1 MMIRGSKI
9 WKLCLLGASFLLVIE
24 SWKFG
29 QFPSFVS
36 DRLKK
41 SSVLQRVIQKRYLT
55 QQPKKLS
62 LPFSRM
68 STQLDVLNHEHDNT
82 DDLRMTQ
89 QQQQPSLPMQA
100 ELPKHSK
107 LTEGRLPNGLTYF
120 ILPNH
125 NPSGRFE
132 AHLEIMSGSIHE
144 LDNQQGMAHLLEH
157 VTYMG
162 STKRQMIS
170 GTGSRTN
177 AYTDFHHT
185 VFYAACPTFV
195 PSGFGMGKAMLP
207 MAFDALVDVMTTT
220 VDDARLE
227 KEKAAVLSEASMVNT
242 MDYRVECQI
251 LSGLHA
257 ENRISRRFPIGK
269 ESMIRSWKKED
280 LQFFHSLHYRPDN
293 AILYLVGDLGGGGE
307 ERAIQSAVSL
317 IEQKFGQLRPKLDS
331 QKILQESGEFPD
343 LVKGVSMKDFYRHF
357 PPVSHRWSNTDTD
370 TNTNTGTDR
379 TQSSPTTKTTTS
391 IQDNETKKNNNH
403 ISSSDSSYSSFPPE
417 ESNSISSSS
426 SSTSSSSLSLETAL
440 LPITRLY
447 KHELLQ
453 SFSFHLFAKKPIE
466 QQKTI
471 RTLKRELMKRI
482 VLTALQIRLN
492 VLQRNDPLF
501 TLIDFNS
508 LNWVREGCSV
518 CSLDLTTDLTRWRP
532 AVSLAIQEIRRMGL
546 YGITAGEMIRYKQ
559 TLLSEIGQMFV
570 QSEQQTHEE
579 VLQELMEAEAVGN
592 TFMAV
597 SDKFAIINE
606 LLNNEITLE
615 EVNEMSRELC
625 EHLSHYHMNSNN
637 SSSSETNKNIVV
649 DMDNEEEERT
659 TEEQQR
665 QIFPTAIIACS
676 PLYDHQKNI
685 AENVTEKEVVKV
697 VREAMEA
704 AVIPLE
710 ETKVIERIFSE
721 EEMEEK
727 IRKNQPRWLEK
738 TDSTIISSKKQ
749 ERMKNRVPFFP
760 SKSLREEGISQRTL
774 SNGMKITLKSLA
786 DESQEVRVR
795 LYCSG
800 GRMNE
805 NSLSS
810 PGSVLLGAK
819 TMQEGGASS
828 VVSREQAE
836 LFCIDHSIAVEI
848 KAIEDAL
855 LIDLHS
861 NTIKSIG
868 KSITGMEGILQVA
881 HVILSDFLFEKDA
894 FARAKQSLHEQYYSM
909 SRSLESSCKES
920 VLYSLTGGNSRYLTP
935 SHEQIEALSFDTT
948 VAAVR
953 PLLSPKNVEVVISGD
968 LSLEELETL
977 SLKYFGT
984 VPATNDDEK
993 EKKEKEE
1000 ENNKTEATT
1009 KQQQQLESMECHTI
1023 GKEEQLSVFFS
1034 DSDKRAVGYLSG
1046 PAPNR
1051 WGIFSNGESISDR
1064 IKMINNSNRSVSSPG
1079 RKETIISSSSSSPQ
1093 DIARRT
1099 HPLFGFTSL
1108 LILQEVSSISLSFY
1122 LSISLY
1128 FHFISFHFSFSCS
1141 TFVIRLPIVVCF
1153 Q

>member
-1 MMIRGSKI
+1 MMILGSKI
-9 WKLCLLGASFLLVIE
+9 WKFCLLGASFLLVIE

-41 SSVLQRVIQKRYLT
+41 SSALQRVIQKRYLT

-68 STQLDVLNHEHDNT
+68 STQLDVLHYEHDNT
-82 DDLRMTQ
+82 EDLIMMT
-89 QQQQPSLPMQA
+89 QQQPSLSMQA

-144 LDNQQGMAHLLEH
+144 LENQQGMAHLLEH

-280 LQFFHSLHYRPDN
+280 LQFFHSLHYRPEN
-293 AILYLVGDLGGGGE
+293 TILYLVGDIGGGGGDAANE
-307 ERAIQSAVSL
+307 ERAIQSAVAL
-317 IEQKFGQLRPKLDS
+317 IEQKFGQLRPKLDT
-331 QKILQESGEFPD
+331 QKILKESGEFPD

-370 TNTNTGTDR
+370 AGANSDS
-379 TQSSPTTKTTTS
+379 TQSSPTTTTT
-391 IQDNETKKNNNH
+391 IQETETKKNNH
-403 ISSSDSSYSSFPPE
+403 GSSSDSSSSSSFPPE
-417 ESNSISSSS
+417 ESNSISSSTTS
-426 SSTSSSSLSLETAL
+426 SSSSSLSLETAL

-471 RTLKRELMKRI
+471 RTLKRELMKRL

-597 SDKFAIINE
+597 SDKYAIINE

-615 EVNEMSRELC
+615 EVNGMSRELC
-625 EHLSHYHMNSNN
+625 EHLSHYNVNN
-637 SSSSETNKNIVV
+637 SSYSGKTNKNI
-649 DMDNEEEERT
+649 DFDNEEERMT
-659 TEEQQR
+659 GQR

-676 PLYDHQKNI
+676 PLHDHQKNI

-704 AVIPLE
+704 AVSPLE
-710 ETKVIERIFSE
+710 ETKVIERIFSD

-727 IRKNQPRWLEK
+727 VRKNQPKWLEK
-738 TDSTIISSKKQ
+738 TDPTMVSSLKQ
-749 ERMKNRVPFFP
+749 EIMKNRVPFFP
-760 SKSLREEGISQRTL
+760 SKSLREAGISQRTL

-805 NSLSS
+805 NSVSS

-894 FARAKQSLHEQYYSM
+894 FARAKQSLHEQYDSM

-948 VAAVR
+948 VDVIR

-968 LSLEELETL
+968 LSLEELEAL

-984 VPATNDDEK
+984 VPATNDN
-993 EKKEKEE
+993 EKKKREE
-1000 ENNKTEATT
+1000 ENKKTEGLT
-1009 KQQQQLESMECHTI
+1009 KQQRESMDCRTI

-1064 IKMINNSNRSVSSPG
+1064 IAMINTSNRTVSSPG
-1079 RKETIISSSSSSPQ
+1079 RKEIVSSPQ

-1099 HPLFGFTSL
+1099 HPLFGFTAL
-1108 LILQEVSSISLSFY
+1108 LILQEVSSHRYLFFY
-1122 LSISLY
+1122 LY
-1128 FHFISFHFSFSCS
+1128 FSFISFPFLLL
-1141 TFVIRLPIVVCF
+1141 FVIRLPIVACF
-1153 Q
+1153 P